1 MTQKEEEL
9 IREWFIENK
18 ELLYKETIDELTL
31 GEYLHKPKYSK
42 LSCELAQALR
52 NILLNNTL
60 L

>member
-1 MTQKEEEL
+1 MTKEAEEL

-31 GEYLHKPKYSK
+31 GESLHKLKYSK
-42 LSCELAQALR
+42 LSYEIAQALR
-52 NILLNNTL
+52 NNLVNNTL